1 MRLIAAALLS
11 LFLLGLVM
19 VMPEARLLLEKERE
33 RVFAIVG
40 DREVLY
46 RRKSI
51 VWSNGDAKVVDDG
64 NGNKILVPGGPST
77 IHNDRPPQYSP

>member
-51 VWSNGDAKVVDDG
+51 VWSNRDAKVDDG
-64 NGNKILVPGGPST
+64 NGNEILVPGGPST